1 MRSLVICLVCI
12 SFLSSYAQDEK
23 NFNKSSKMKTEG
35 DAQKKNEFTF
45 RADFSHGVFSSV
57 YRRVI
62 LKGNPEVISSDFKLR
77 ADEIEIYGEGS
88 AYIEARGNVYYEDY
102 VNKMNVKSQFLF
114 VNRKLDNFY
123 LQKGVE
129 LEDLENEL
137 IVKAE
142 RIEGSRKTSVYI
154 MQYSVKIYK
163 GDIFARAE
171 NGIYNK
177 EDKEIVLEGIPV
189 IYQDDNYYSASRIIF
204 NTETKKYN
212 LEGDVEGKFTQMEG
226 DVPQQKK

>member
-1 MRSLVICLVCI
+1 M
-12 SFLSSYAQDEK
+12 
-23 NFNKSSKMKTEG
+23 KSEDDT
-35 DAQKKNEFTF
+35 QKKKEFTF
-45 RADFSHGVFSSV
+45 KADFSHGIFSSV
-57 YRRVI
+57 YRRII

-88 AYIEARGNVYYEDY
+88 SYIEARGNVYYEDH

-114 VNRKLDNFY
+114 VNRKSDNFY

-137 IVKAE
+137 VVKAE

-212 LEGDVEGKFTQMEG
+212 LEGDVEGKFTQVEE
-226 DVPQQKK
+226 DIPQQEE

>member
-1 MRSLVICLVCI
+1 MRALIIYLVCI
-12 SFLSSYAQDEK
+12 SFLGAHAQDK
-23 NFNKSSKMKTEG
+23 VSSKLGTVEEG
-35 DAQKKNEFTF
+35 SQRKSEFTF
-45 RADFSHGVFSSV
+45 RADFSHGIFSSL
-57 YRRVI
+57 YRKII

-88 AYIEARGNVYYEDY
+88 SYIEARGNVYYENYKD
-102 VNKMNVKSQFLF
+102 KMNVKSQFLF
-114 VNRKLDNFY
+114 FNRKLDNFY
-123 LQKGVE
+123 LQEGVE

-137 IVKAE
+137 VVKAE

-177 EDKEIVLEGIPV
+177 EEKEVVLEGVPV
-189 IYQDDNYYSASRIIF
+189 IYQDNNYYSASRIIF
-204 NTETKKYN
+204 NTETKKYV
-212 LEGDVEGKFTQMEG
+212 LEGDVEGKFTQLEE
-226 DVPQQKK
+226 DIPQQEK

>member
-1 MRSLVICLVCI
+1 MRSLIICLICI
-12 SFLSSYAQDEK
+12 SCFCGYAQDKGKLDESLK
-23 NFNKSSKMKTEG
+23 LQTVESQ
-35 DAQKKNEFTF
+35 QKKKEFTF
-45 RADFSHGVFSSV
+45 RSDFSHGILSSF
-57 YRRVI
+57 YRRIV

-88 AYIEARGNVYYEDY
+88 SYIEARGNVYYEDY
-102 VNKMNVKSQFLF
+102 GNKMNVKSQFLF

-137 IVKAE
+137 VVKAE
-142 RIEGSRKTSVYI
+142 RIEGNRKTNIYI

-177 EDKEIVLEGIPV
+177 ENKEIILEGVPV
-189 IYQDDNYYSASRIIF
+189 IYQDDNYYSASRIIL
-204 NTETKKYN
+204 NTETNKYS
-212 LEGDVEGKFTQMEG
+212 LEGDVEGKFTQVE
-226 DVPQQKK
+226 